1 MKFKKFT
8 LILLAMLLFTNV
20 LVSSK
25 ELKPPLFMGRV
36 LEVNTASDG
45 KTLMVRVKGYLKS
58 CSVYEEEL
66 IAIVGDQT
74 EYLKGCETNTSNEKP
89 TIEKGDYVF
98 IVLSSAFTNSIPPQ
112 SSAQKILVSKPPKQ

>member
-8 LILLAMLLFTNV
+8 LALLAMLLFTSV
-20 LVSSK
+20 LVSAQ
-25 ELKPPLFMGRV
+25 ELEPPIIMGRV

-45 KTLMVRVKGYLKS
+45 KTLMVRVRGYLKS
-58 CSVYEEEL
+58 CFVYEEEL

-74 EYLKGCETNTSNEKP
+74 EYLKGCEANNSNEKP
-89 TIEKGDYVF
+89 TIEKGDYVYV
-98 IVLSSAFTNSIPPQ
+98 VLSNVFTNSIPPQ

>member
-8 LILLAMLLFTNV
+8 LALLAILLFTNV

-25 ELKPPLFMGRV
+25 ELQPPMFMGRV

-45 KTLMVRVKGYLKS
+45 KTLMVRVKGYLTT
-58 CSVYEEEL
+58 CMVYEEEL

-74 EYLKGCETNTSNEKP
+74 EYLKGCEPNASNEKP
-89 TIEKGDYVF
+89 TIEKGDYVY
-98 IVLSSAFTNSIPPQ
+98 IVLSNAFTNSIPPQ
-112 SSAQKILVSKPPKQ
+112 SSAQKILVSKPTKQ

>member
-8 LILLAMLLFTNV
+8 LALLAILLFTNV

-25 ELKPPLFMGRV
+25 ELQPPMFMGRV

-45 KTLMVRVKGYLKS
+45 KTLMVRVKGYLTT
-58 CSVYEEEL
+58 CMVYEEEL

-74 EYLKGCETNTSNEKP
+74 EFLKGCETNTSNQKT
-89 TIEKGDYVF
+89 TIEKGDYVY
-98 IVLSSAFTNSIPPQ
+98 IVLSNAFTNSIPPQ